1 MLLRRTSLLS
11 FVWFLVLAAAQGVQ
25 AQQRN
30 ERAPAPGVAPEISYT
45 VSMPEPHTHLLQ
57 VEMRVGGVG
66 AANLP
71 AQVDLVMP
79 VWTPGSY
86 LVREYAR
93 HVQDFAAAE
102 ASGRTRSARC
112 SPRRCW
118 RS

>member
-11 FVWFLVLAAAQGVQ
+11 FVWVLLLAAAQVCG

-30 ERAPAPGVAPEISYT
+30 TRAPATGAAAPEISYT
-45 VSMPEPHTHLLQ
+45 VSMPEPHTHLLH
-57 VEMRVGGVG
+57 VEMRVRGAG

-93 HVQDFAAAE
+93 HVQDFAASDA
-102 ASGRTRSARC
+102 G
-112 SPRRCW
+112 
-118 RS
+118 